1 MDTMTCVCVFCEIIS
16 GNLPARI
23 VKETEETIAFLD
35 IDPIQKGH
43 VLVIPKRHVPDLT
56 DMTDVELNQVMTLCQ
71 DVMGSLRAAYNP
83 DSISIIQNNGECMAF
98 PHVHFHV
105 VPRFTEDG
113 FVMIEPEITVS
124 DEEMDGI
131 MGQLV
136 KTMV

>member
-1 MDTMTCVCVFCEIIS
+1 MICSFCEIIS
-16 GNLPARI
+16 GCSPARV
-23 VKETEETIAFLD
+23 VKETKETIAFLD

-56 DMTDVELNQVMTLCQ
+56 DMTDVEMNQVMSLCQ
-71 DVMGSLRAAYNP
+71 EVMNSLRKAYNP

-105 VPRFTEDG
+105 VPRFTGDG

-124 DEEMDGI
+124 DEEMNSVARELGKN
-131 MGQLV
+131 ML
-136 KTMV
+136 